1 MIVRIQNDPYVN
13 VIELAWIFIKREFFT
28 TMEFLQFYDQEDR
41 SWNVR
46 AVWWYIIALAI
57 MSVFLCGFTHFI
69 PAILFW
75 AIVTGTFTRF
85 LEVSKWR

>member
-13 VIELAWIFIKREFFT
+13 VIELVWIFIKREFFT

-57 MSVFLCGFTHFI
+57 M
-69 PAILFW
+69 
-75 AIVTGTFTRF
+75 
-85 LEVSKWR
+85 